1 MSREMLYSAL
11 TTLIFPFNVV
21 RAISVPV

>member
-1 MSREMLYSAL
+1 MSREMLYSAQ